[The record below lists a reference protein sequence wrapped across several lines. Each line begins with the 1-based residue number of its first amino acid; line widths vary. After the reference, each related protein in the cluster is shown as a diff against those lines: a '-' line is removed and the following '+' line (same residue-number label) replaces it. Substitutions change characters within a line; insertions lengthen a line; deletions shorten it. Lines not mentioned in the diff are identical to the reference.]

1 MVMVPWLYQA
11 MEGLVLS
18 LNWMISSN
26 ENAQLWL
33 KVKTQNIPNWKLG
46 IIKQAGFPIHGA
58 KLLNVLPKYL
68 RELTN
73 VRIEVLKQA
82 LDMFLKQEL
91 DELQLPG
98 FTAQRRVSSNSLFDM
113 TNTTNNQ
120 VGACS
125 VP

>member
-1 MVMVPWLYQA
+1 
-11 MEGLVLS
+11 MENFG
-18 LNWMISSN
+18 
-26 ENAQLWL
+26 
-33 KVKTQNIPNWKLG
+33 NIKE
-46 IIKQAGFPIHGA
+46 ASFPIHGA

-68 RELTN
+68 HALTN
-73 VRIEVLKQA
+73 VKIEVLKQA
-82 LDMFLKQEL
+82 LDMFLKQVL
-91 DELQLPG
+91 DEQQLPS